1 MRASRGAVAALA
13 VAGLLGVA
21 AGCGGDD
28 DSADQEPTT
37 EATTEAPATTAPPA
51 TTTAPAT
58 TAGGGGD
65 AAAVEEGQIFFAS
78 TCTGCHLENGTAAG
92 GVGPQLAGAGLTEGE
107 IREQVMNGGG
117 AMPPG
122 LAQGQDLDNVTA
134 YVLSLQ

>member
-1 MRASRGAVAALA
+1 MRLRRWRWRACSGWRRGAAATTIR
-13 VAGLLGVA
+13 
-21 AGCGGDD
+21 
-28 DSADQEPTT
+28 PTRPP
-37 EATTEAPATTAPPA
+37 TTEAPATTAAPA

-78 TCTGCHLENGTAAG
+78 TCTGCHLDNGTAGG
-92 GVGPQLAGAGLTEGE
+92 GVGPQLAGAGLTEDQ
-107 IREQVMNGGG
+107 IREQVINGGG